1 MLSEDDVKHIAK
13 LARLRLSS
21 NEIKKFSGQLSEILK
36 YIEQLD
42 EVNIEGLEET
52 SQVTGLKNVTQAD
65 EVFKKCDGNALLLC
79 SPFPKERK
87 QILVKS
93 VIKTE

>member
-13 LARLRLSS
+13 LARLKLSDE
-21 NEIKKFSGQLSEILK
+21 EIKKFSGQLSGIFK
-36 YIEQLD
+36 YVEQLD
-42 EVNIEGLEET
+42 EVNTDGLEET

-65 EVFKKCDGNALLLC
+65 EISTKCDGNALLLC
-79 SPFPKERK
+79 SPLPKERK

>member
-1 MLSEDDVKHIAK
+1 MLSEDDVKHVAK

-21 NEIKKFSGQLSEILK
+21 DEIKKFSGQLSEILK

-42 EVNIEGLEET
+42 EVNTQGLEET
-52 SQVTGLKNVTQAD
+52 SQVTGLENITQAD
-65 EVFKKCDGNALLLC
+65 EVFKKCDGNSLLLC
-79 SPFPKERK
+79 SSLPKERK